1 MWVSGLKS
9 QRNPFEQ
16 YEMWK
21 VDPYVTDIYKSTVPA
36 LLLIMGN
43 FINSELF
50 LSMEINLSLYFLAAG
65 LSDQN

>member
-1 MWVSGLKS
+1 
-9 QRNPFEQ
+9 
-16 YEMWK
+16 MWK